1 MKAVIEEIDLHSIK
15 RRDALELRNEI
26 NKATGGNLYFN
37 DDYPKLKELYELLTG
52 CFESSHS
59 GVHTI
64 SKKYEQ

>member
-1 MKAVIEEIDLHSIK
+1 MKAVIEEIDLHTIK

-37 DDYPKLKELYELLTG
+37 NDFPRLKELYELLTG
-52 CFESSHS
+52 CFENSVS

-64 SKKYEQ
+64 RSRD